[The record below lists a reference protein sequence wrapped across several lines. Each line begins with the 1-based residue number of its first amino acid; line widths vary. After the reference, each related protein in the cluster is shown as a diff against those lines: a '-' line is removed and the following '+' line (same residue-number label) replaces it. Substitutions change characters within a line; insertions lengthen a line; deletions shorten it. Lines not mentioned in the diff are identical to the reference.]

1 MHRPPT
7 NCGPSV
13 KGMAELDNWLGTTK
27 WDLIHFNFGLHDLKW
42 MGANGENLAEPNGDG
57 NSQQVPIQEYV
68 EYLDVIAAKLKAT
81 ARKSSSN
88 TTPVPQGAGA

>member
-1 MHRPPT
+1 
-7 NCGPSV
+7 
-13 KGMAELDNWLGTTK
+13 
-27 WDLIHFNFGLHDLKW
+27 

-81 ARKSSSN
+81 GRESHLSN
-88 TTPVPQGAGA
+88 TTPTSGC